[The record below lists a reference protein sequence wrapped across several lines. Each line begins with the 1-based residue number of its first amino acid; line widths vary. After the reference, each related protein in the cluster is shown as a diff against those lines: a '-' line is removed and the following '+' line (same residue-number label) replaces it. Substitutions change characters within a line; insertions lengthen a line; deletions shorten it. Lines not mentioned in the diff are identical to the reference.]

1 MFFSLGRL
9 NDADTLFVN
18 TSADVGF
25 FCRDDYM
32 PIFVNNITFPNA
44 SFAAVA
50 AETCGPNIECL
61 FDVAATLS
69 TEFGQTTLNNS
80 ATIETDNQII
90 GKKRFS
96 FTRLYHVALNDY
108 RLIVFR

>member
-1 MFFSLGRL
+1 M
-9 NDADTLFVN
+9 N

-25 FCRDDYM
+25 FCSDDYM
-32 PIFVNNITFPNA
+32 PIFVNNFTFPNA

-69 TEFGQTTLNNS
+69 TEFGETTLNNS
-80 ATIETDNQII
+80 ATIESDNQII
-90 GKKRFS
+90 GKKSLALPGFILPCC
-96 FTRLYHVALNDY
+96 TERLY
-108 RLIVFR
+108 RLMVFR